1 MSNAIT
7 YASRDEWLIA
17 RRQGLGASEI
27 AAILGEDQW
36 ESPFSI
42 WGDKTGKSPKPPL
55 ASEAAEWGLHFEEP
69 IARRF
74 GIVSGRRV
82 EVAPPFTIWSHP
94 IYPWKRA
101 TPDAHQWPLS
111 NDPFQGPGVLQVKT
125 AGERVAYGDDEDTNW
140 TNGPPLKHQ
149 IQLQHEMD
157 VTGCTWGSLVC
168 LVGGQQ
174 LLGPFDFD
182 VNDDFLADIHPL
194 LEEFWRK
201 VQAGEPPEVDNKLAT
216 AKAISRMYPEASVRV
231 HQGGAALQATLRR
244 LERLRALKRKI
255 EAQEAL
261 MKNQAAIALGD
272 ASIATLPDGEVWTFN
287 SRFVPEHTVRASTN
301 RVLRR
306 RKSR

>member
-1 MSNAIT
+1 MNSIT
-7 YASRDEWLIA
+7 YASREEWLVA
-17 RRQGLGASEI
+17 RKQGLGASEI

-36 ESPFSI
+36 DSPYSI
-42 WGDKTGKSPKPPL
+42 WADKSGRAPKPPL
-55 ASEAAEWGLHFEEP
+55 QSEAAEWGLHLEAP
-69 IARRF
+69 IAARF
-74 GIVSGRRV
+74 GVVSGRKV
-82 EVAPPFTIWSHP
+82 EVAPPYTICTHP
-94 IYPWKRA
+94 VHPWKKA
-101 TPDAHQWPLS
+101 TPDAHQWPLP

-125 AGERVAYGDDEDTNW
+125 AGERVAYGEDDDTNW
-140 TNGPPLKHQ
+140 VNGPPLKHQ

-182 VNDDFLADIHPL
+182 ENPDFIADIHPL

-201 VQAGEPPEVDNKLAT
+201 VQVGEPPDVDNKVAT

-231 HQGGAALQATLRR
+231 HQGGKALWSTLRR
-244 LERLRALKRKI
+244 LERLRKLKRKI
-255 EAQEAL
+255 VAQELL
-261 MKNQAAIALGD
+261 MKNRAAAEIGD

-287 SRFVPEHTVRASTN
+287 SRFVPEHSVRASTQ